1 MYNQR
6 DIIEYNVILND
17 GKLLPVRGL
26 IISPACKNAQ
36 YVTICRISGEMSV
49 FNPLCH
55 FPLSDEMVDRPLDK
69 PYYVTSGFEH
79 LEVSPIDRI
88 SCRVNSLNEQD
99 FERFLVWMT
108 GQVGYFF
115 LRWVDPC

>member
-26 IISPACKNAQ
+26 IISPACKNVR

-69 PYYVTSGFEH
+69 PCYVTSGFEH

-88 SCRVNSLNEQD
+88 SSRVNSLNEED
-99 FERFLVWMT
+99 FEKFLAWMT
-108 GQVGYFF
+108 SRVGYFF
-115 LRWVDPC
+115 LRWVDPY